1 MAKQFSAN
9 VGLENTSAKKYGVEN
24 VNNNPMGIGNVGNT
38 CYIASTV
45 QEWL

>member
-9 VGLENTSAKKYGVEN
+9 VGMENTSAKKYGVEN
-24 VNNNPMGIGNVGNT
+24 MNNNPMGIGNVGNT